1 MCSGY
6 GFFTSRSER
15 WETRAWVNLRM
26 VQVRAVLFAMFRLG
40 RYPVDG
46 KIGRALCK
54 LSGVDVNVV
63 LDIVG

>member
-6 GFFTSRSER
+6 GFFTPRSER
-15 WETRAWVNLRM
+15 WETRACVNLRM

-46 KIGRALCK
+46 EVGRALCK
-54 LSGVDVNVV
+54 LSGDHVNVV
-63 LDIVG
+63 LEIIG